1 MGLDIQKNKV
11 RGRRLELHVKD
22 WGEFNKEGAVG
33 CSQHGSPEVFVEKR
47 CGMSLPSGGRGL

>member
-1 MGLDIQKNKV
+1 MGLDIQRNEV

-33 CSQHGSPEVFVEKR
+33 CSQHGSLEVFAEKQF
-47 CGMSLPSGGRGL
+47 GMSLPSGGGGL